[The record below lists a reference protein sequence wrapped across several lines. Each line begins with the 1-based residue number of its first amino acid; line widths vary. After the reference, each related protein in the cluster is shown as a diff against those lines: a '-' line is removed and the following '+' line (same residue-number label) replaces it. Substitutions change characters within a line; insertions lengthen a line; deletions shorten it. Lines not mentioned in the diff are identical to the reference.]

1 VIEVVAVVPH
11 PPLLVEELAGRAAV
25 ETADLR
31 TACRDVARR
40 LAGAS
45 PRWIAVGADRR
56 TGRWGPDAAGTF
68 AGFGA
73 DVAVTLG
80 PDTHG
85 ATDPGLPLPLLVAGW
100 LRGAAG
106 DDRVAI
112 EGVVVA
118 PDASPQEC
126 RRRGE
131 DLAAAADGPVALL
144 VLGDGAATHT
154 LKAPGAFDPRAEAFD
169 AGVTDALATADTTA
183 LARLDP
189 DLATDLWAAGRA
201 PWQVLAGA
209 AGGVGW
215 RAELCHSSQPYGV
228 AYHVALW
235 ERAR

>member
-1 VIEVVAVVPH
+1 MVPH

-31 TACRDVARR
+31 AACREVARR
-40 LAGAS
+40 LAAAS
-45 PRWIAVGADRR
+45 PHWVAVGADHR
-56 TGRWGPDAAGTF
+56 TGTWGPGAAGTF

-73 DVAVTLG
+73 EVAVALG
-80 PDTHG
+80 PDAHD
-85 ATDPGLPLPLLVAGW
+85 APDPGLPLPLLVAGW
-100 LRGAAG
+100 LRAAAG
-106 DDRVAI
+106 DDDVAI
-112 EGVVVA
+112 DGLVVA

-154 LKAPGAFDPRAEAFD
+154 PKAPGAFDPRAEAFD
-169 AGVTDALATADTTA
+169 AGVADALAAADTAA
-183 LARLDP
+183 LAGLDP
-189 DLATDLWAAGRA
+189 ALAAALWAAGRA

-209 AGGVGW
+209 AGGARW
-215 RAELCHSSQPYGV
+215 RPELCHSAHPYGV